1 MGLVR
6 PAPGPLKAGTARLL
20 PGPVAATLAAVRG
33 KLGAIGMSS
42 KAAGV
47 IRLVLLALLLAT
59 LPANARAQ
67 EVPPTEG
74 TSIWRL
80 AAYKA
85 ITFET
90 AANIADITLFA
101 LIIGGGAATT
111 AGYFVANTATAAAA
125 YYTHEISWNL
135 LGPEL
140 TAETETRIAVEKTV
154 TYRVVSIARHVAL
167 AAAFGGTL
175 VESIAFM
182 AAAQASDIALYY
194 TNEVLWA
201 RYGPRPIQ

>member
-1 MGLVR
+1 MTAMGLR
-6 PAPGPLKAGTARLL
+6 AFRLL
-20 PGPVAATLAAVRG
+20 LLV
-33 KLGAIGMSS
+33 
-42 KAAGV
+42 
-47 IRLVLLALLLAT
+47 VLLGSF
-59 LPANARAQ
+59 PAVLRAQ
-67 EVPPTEG
+67 EAPPSEG

-111 AGYFVANTATAAAA
+111 AGYFVANTASAAAA
-125 YYTHEISWNL
+125 YYVHEIAWNL
-135 LGPEL
+135 EGPEL
-140 TAETETRIAVEKTV
+140 TAESETRIAVGKTI

-167 AAAFGGTL
+167 AVAFGGTL
-175 VESIAFM
+175 VESVAFM

-194 TNEVLWA
+194 SNEVLWA
-201 RYGPRPIQ
+201 RFGPRPIQ

>member
-1 MGLVR
+1 M
-6 PAPGPLKAGTARLL
+6 A
-20 PGPVAATLAAVRG
+20 
-33 KLGAIGMSS
+33 S
-42 KAAGV
+42 KTAGV
-47 IRLVLLALLLAT
+47 FRLILLALLLAT
-59 LPANARAQ
+59 LPMGARAQ
-67 EVPPTEG
+67 EAPSTEG

-90 AANIADITLFA
+90 VANLADITLFA
-101 LIIGGGAATT
+101 LIIGGSAATT
-111 AGYFVANTATAAAA
+111 ATYFVANTATAAAA
-125 YYTHEISWNL
+125 YYTHEITWNR

-140 TAETETRIAVEKTV
+140 TAESETQIAVEKTI

-175 VESIAFM
+175 VESVAFM

-194 TNEVLWA
+194 TNEVMWA

>member
-1 MGLVR
+1 MSPKMAR
-6 PAPGPLKAGTARLL
+6 AFRLL
-20 PGPVAATLAAVRG
+20 
-33 KLGAIGMSS
+33 
-42 KAAGV
+42 
-47 IRLVLLALLLAT
+47 LLALLLAT
-59 LPANARAQ
+59 LPAAARAQ
-67 EVPPTEG
+67 EAPPTYG

-125 YYTHEISWNL
+125 YYAHEIAWNFG
-135 LGPEL
+135 GPEL
-140 TAETETRIAVEKTV
+140 TDESETRVAVGKTI

-175 VESIAFM
+175 VESVAFM